1 MHTSDRHRQDRQGKL
16 GQFLALSLLVHL
28 LMALAPGGPMVRTT
42 IQIPAPEPIL
52 ATITSP
58 PRTPHVS
65 HPAATPVDTAPAPG
79 ETALR
84 KPSPDSETRTA
95 SDPALANQLRSLLH
109 AALDQHF
116 VYPEFARRQGWE
128 GRVDVLVHLDRDGR
142 LDAMRVV
149 HSSGYG
155 ILDQDAL
162 LALQR
167 IVTIPEARAWLRGY
181 SYDLQL
187 PVIYRLTEG

>member
-1 MHTSDRHRQDRQGKL
+1 MHASVRHRQDRHGKL
-16 GQFLALSLLVHL
+16 GHFLVLSLLVHL
-28 LMALAPGGPMVRTT
+28 LMALSPAGPLVKMK

-52 ATITSP
+52 ATIVSP
-58 PRTPHVS
+58 PWTPHLP
-65 HPAATPVDTAPAPG
+65 HAAATPAATAPAPA
-79 ETALR
+79 ETASR
-84 KPSPDSETRTA
+84 KPSPDNQTRTA